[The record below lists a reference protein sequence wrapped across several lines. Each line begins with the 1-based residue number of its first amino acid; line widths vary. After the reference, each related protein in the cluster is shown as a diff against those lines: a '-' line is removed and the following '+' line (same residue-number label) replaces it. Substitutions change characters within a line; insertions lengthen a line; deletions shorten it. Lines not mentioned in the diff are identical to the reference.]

1 MINSNVSKRQV
12 QKNPKD
18 FRVLFVYPNMQ
29 MSSLAPISIATLSG
43 LLKENGFDVD
53 LFDTT
58 LYITPYSTDTNK
70 EKVYLSKVRPFDWE
84 ERGIVPKTGDVL
96 VDFGRKVGEYNP
108 DLIAFTVFEN
118 SWMMADALLRSLRR
132 PVRTIVGGVFATFAP
147 DIVLEHPKVD
157 YVCRGEGEWPL
168 LALCK
173 SLCAGKSTDKI
184 PNIWAKVDGTIVRN
198 AIGVAQKL
206 DDLPL
211 PDWSIFEKKSFYR
224 PMQGHVWRTIG
235 VETQRGCPFGCT
247 YCNSPAN
254 AELYKSEQAG
264 KYYRKKSI
272 KRVAAEL
279 ENARKSVNPEL
290 IYFVTDNFL
299 AMTDSE
305 FDKFAEMYQDYRIPF
320 WMNTRAE
327 TVDIRRAE
335 RLDLM
340 NCLRMNIGIE
350 HGNEKFRAEVL
361 GRHVPTAS
369 YLKAFQACSGREFV
383 CVANSI
389 IGFPDETRDLAFDT
403 IELNRA
409 LPEDIEA
416 TGAFIFTPYHGTKL
430 RERAVRKG
438 YLQPST
444 ICSATV
450 TNSSILNMPSFTPEA
465 IKGLCRVFS
474 FYTKMPQSRWPEIAH
489 AELFDEMGEMAFQK
503 LSHEYK
509 EAYVATSKVPAIPK
523 ID

>member
-1 MINSNVSKRQV
+1 MNSNRQV
-12 QKNPKD
+12 QKNPRD
-18 FRVLFVYPNMQ
+18 FRILFVYPNMQ

-58 LYITPYSTDTNK
+58 LYVTPYSTDTNQ
-70 EKVYLSKVRPFDWE
+70 EKVYLSKVRPFNWE
-84 ERGIVPKTGDVL
+84 ERGIVPKTGNVL
-96 VDFGRKVGEYNP
+96 VDFGRKVEEHNP

-118 SWMMADALLRSLRR
+118 SWMMTDALLNSLRC
-132 PVRTIVGGVFATFAP
+132 PVLTIVGGVFATFAP
-147 DIVLEHPKVD
+147 EVVLGHPKVD

-168 LALCK
+168 LSLCK
-173 SLCAGKSTDKI
+173 ALCAGKSTDRI
-184 PNIWAKVDGTIVRN
+184 PNIWAKVDGAIVRN
-198 AIGVAQKL
+198 AIGLAQNL

-211 PDWSIFEKKSFYR
+211 PDWSIFEKQSLYR

-235 VETQRGCPFGCT
+235 VETQRGCPFGCA

-272 KRVAAEL
+272 KRIAAEL

-290 IYFVTDNFL
+290 LYFVTDNFL

-305 FDKFAEMYQDYRIPF
+305 FSEFAEMYQDYRIPF

-327 TVDIRRAE
+327 TVNELRADGLDI
-335 RLDLM
+335 M

-361 GRHVPTAS
+361 NRSVSQAT
-369 YLKAFQACSGREFV
+369 YLKAFRACSGHKFV

-389 IGFPDETRDLAFDT
+389 IGFPDETRDLAFDS
-403 IELNRA
+403 IELHRA

-430 RERAVRKG
+430 RERAIRKG
-438 YLQPST
+438 YLKPDT
-444 ICSATV
+444 ICTATV
-450 TNSSILNMPSFTPEA
+450 TNSSLLNMPLFTAEA

-474 FYTKMPQSRWPEIAH
+474 FYTKMPKNRWPEIAQ

-503 LSHEYK
+503 LSHEYN
-509 EAYVATSKVPAIPK
+509 EAYLATSRVHAMPE